1 MPLVATQVN
10 ANGPVHNASGT
21 RTGTRTAANFTISLG
36 FEPQYV
42 RVVNVTDRVTG
53 EWHGVAG
60 SDVLTVA
67 AGTRT
72 AAATGIAVSGTTV
85 TVTVATAGL
94 ETDNDV
100 VVWEARG

>member
-1 MPLVATQVN
+1 MALTATQVN
-10 ANGPVHNASGT
+10 CAGPAHYAFGKRS
-21 RTGTRTAANFTISLG
+21 GTRTAANFEIELG

-42 RVVNVTDRVTG
+42 KVCNVTDRITG
-53 EWHGVAG
+53 EWQDGAEL
-60 SDVLTVA
+60 LTVA

-72 AAATGIAVSGTTV
+72 AASTGIAVSGSTV

-94 ETDNDV
+94 ETNDDV